1 MNTVKL
7 LDIPTTTIT
16 QVGAHV
22 ASAADKVGVSCLHA
36 LHGDHANLVA
46 SAGWHKQFHL
56 WDIRQSSTTSAVC
69 TLDLPGKAFG
79 MDYDPDHQRLV
90 VATAGRRTCLIDI
103 RSPTSAEI
111 SLDRESSLKF
121 QTRCISFFPGGN
133 SFALGSVEGRVG
145 VEFLEE
151 LGLAGGKKYA
161 FKCHRVN
168 DTVYP
173 VNCLAFHPKFHGTFA
188 TGGCDGT
195 VVLWDGLHKKKLTSL
210 PAFPTS
216 ISAMAFNHDGSQMA
230 IAASYTYEEGD
241 REHPRDEIYIRP
253 MLDSECMPKTK

>member
-1 MNTVKL
+1 LTVKL

-16 QVGAHV
+16 KIGTHMA
-22 ASAADKVGVSCLHA
+22 AAADKVAVSCLHS
-36 LHGDHANLVA
+36 LEGDNANLVA

-56 WDIRQSSTTSAVC
+56 WDIRQPSSIC
-69 TLDLPGKAFG
+69 TLDLPGKAFA
-79 MDYDPDHQRLV
+79 MDYDSAHQRLV
-90 VATAGRRTCLIDI
+90 VATAGRRTCFVDV
-103 RSPTSAEI
+103 RNQKAEI

-121 QTRCISFFPGGN
+121 QTRCISFFPGGK
-133 SFALGSVEGRVG
+133 SVALGSVEGRVG
-145 VEFLEE
+145 VEFLDE
-151 LGLAGGKKYA
+151 LGLDGGGGKKYA

-210 PAFPTS
+210 PSFPTS
-216 ISAMAFNHDGSQMA
+216 ISAMTFNHDGTQMA

-241 REHPRDEIYIRP
+241 REHPRDEIYIRQ